1 MKTKITKINNPQKP
15 FFINSKLS
23 ISQYKN
29 KITQSF
35 KNTKFL
41 AFCYKEINKKFLK
54 VNLFFHLEIFFEE
67 HRN

>member
-41 AFCYKEINKKFLK
+41 AFCYKEINKKQ
-54 VNLFFHLEIFFEE
+54 NLRLIRFFHSEIFF
-67 HRN
+67 

>member
-1 MKTKITKINNPQKP
+1 MKTIIIKINNPQKP

-41 AFCYKEINKKFLK
+41 AFCYKEINKK
-54 VNLFFHLEIFFEE
+54 IT
-67 HRN
+67 